1 MPSHKE
7 MHKDMKR
14 LLASIC
20 FAVVLAAVPCFAQV
34 ISTPGA
40 PAAPAAPIEIP
51 AEKRI
56 PLDQALKA
64 AKAAQS
70 ACALQGATNTVEVV
84 DLNNNIKVLLSSD
97 GAVNASFEYA
107 RKKAY
112 TVLKMGMA
120 SGAFGKTLGQ
130 LPRGAV
136 IEGDPNLI
144 QYAGAVPIMKGDALV
159 GAVSVSSSK
168 GQLDES
174 CAMVGLAEFHF

>member
-1 MPSHKE
+1 
-7 MHKDMKR
+7 MKR

-20 FAVVLAAVPCFAQV
+20 FTTVLAAVPAVAQI

-174 CAMVGLAEFHF
+174 CALAGLAEFHF

>member
-1 MPSHKE
+1 
-7 MHKDMKR
+7 MKR

-20 FAVVLAAVPCFAQV
+20 FTTVLGAVPAVAQI

-40 PAAPAAPIEIP
+40 PAGPAAPIEIP

-70 ACALQGATNTVEVV
+70 ACAVQGDTSTVEVV
-84 DLNNNIKVLLSSD
+84 DLNNNIKVFLSSD
-97 GAVNASFEYA
+97 GAANASFEYA

-112 TVLKMGMA
+112 TVLNMGMA

-144 QYAGAVPIMKGDALV
+144 QYAGAVPIIKGDALV

-174 CAMVGLAEFHF
+174 CGLAGLAVFHF

>member
-1 MPSHKE
+1 
-7 MHKDMKR
+7 MKR
-14 LLASIC
+14 LLASV
-20 FAVVLAAVPCFAQV
+20 FSAAVLAAYPGLAQV

-40 PAAPAAPIEIP
+40 PASPAAPIEIP
-51 AEKRI
+51 ADKRI

-64 AKAAQS
+64 VQAAQS
-70 ACALQGATNTVEVV
+70 ACSSQGATNTVEVV
-84 DLNNNIKVLLSSD
+84 DLNNNIKVLLASD

-112 TVLKMGMA
+112 TVLKKGMA

-144 QYAGAVPIMKGDALV
+144 QYAGAVPIMKGDALI

-168 GQLDES
+168 GQLDEA
-174 CAMVGLAEFHF
+174 CALAGLAEFHF